1 MGVIMEMCVLWFLQV
16 DRWERRKQVHFPVGT
31 QRKAPNGM
39 SPA

>member
-1 MGVIMEMCVLWFLQV
+1 MGVIMETHVPWFLQM
-16 DRWERRKQVHFPVGT
+16 DSWERWEQVHFPVGT